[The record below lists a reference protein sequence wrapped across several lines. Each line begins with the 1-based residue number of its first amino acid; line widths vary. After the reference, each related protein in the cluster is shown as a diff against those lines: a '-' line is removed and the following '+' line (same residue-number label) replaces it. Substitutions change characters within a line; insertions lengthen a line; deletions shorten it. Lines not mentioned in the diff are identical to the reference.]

1 MVAMPQQ
8 GISAA
13 DAMALYR
20 QKMGPQTANPYWF
33 TQPVQ
38 QPTQSPV
45 AGIINKVAPA
55 AVKYGIK
62 ELLGSGGAAAATS
75 AAAPSVG
82 VDALMSGGQFMTE
95 LSPSMYSTPVG
106 DTLSGLAGSG
116 ATDITNFAG
125 SATPYLG
132 AAGAALGTY
141 GALKGIHDK
150 NPLSASMGALGAGLG
165 INAMGFALGPA
176 GWAAMLAA
184 PVAGAL
190 INKHLDKDQ
199 WKTESKRLNKLKKSG
214 TFVPENLLASM
225 PQAGRSKGDLL
236 NKAYA
241 ADFIG
246 RGTSGDW
253 VNNKFSQSRNE
264 ADLRPEDIVGYA
276 AFAEKDKDW
285 FNKPLADRLKVAD
298 DALKAGAVREQK
310 GTVKVDWN
318 KVAGALAGDSASA
331 K

>member
-1 MVAMPQQ
+1 MAAMPQQ
-8 GISAA
+8 GLSAA

-20 QKMGPQTANPYWF
+20 QLMGPQTANPYWF
-33 TQPVQ
+33 THPVQ
-38 QPTQSPV
+38 QQPAQSPV
-45 AGIINKVAPA
+45 AGIIGKVAPA
-55 AVKYGIK
+55 AIKYGIK
-62 ELLGSGGAAAATS
+62 ELLGSGGAAATASES
-75 AAAPSVG
+75 AFPAFSIGAEAPASILNMSDDVAALGAQGAS
-82 VDALMSGGQFMTE
+82 DA
-95 LSPSMYSTPVG
+95 
-106 DTLSGLAGSG
+106 AGTTIS
-116 ATDITNFAG
+116 NFAG

-141 GALKGIHDK
+141 GALKGIHEK
-150 NPLSASMGALGAGLG
+150 NPLSAGMGALGAGLG

-199 WKTESKRLNKLKKSG
+199 WKTESKRLNKLKKGG

-246 RGTSGDW
+246 RGTGGDW

-318 KVAGALAGDSASA
+318 KVAGALAGDSASG